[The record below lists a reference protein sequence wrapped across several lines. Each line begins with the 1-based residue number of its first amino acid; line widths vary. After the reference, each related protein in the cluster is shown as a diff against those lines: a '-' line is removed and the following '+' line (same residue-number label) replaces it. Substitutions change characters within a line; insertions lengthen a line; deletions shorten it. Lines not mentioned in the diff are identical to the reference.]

1 MHPLDHSVLASAL
14 AAAVLVPLCAVAAAA
29 ADSPGLAAYLDGLDA
44 LEQSRWNDAV
54 GAFSKAIDAEEE
66 NADYYTARGV
76 AYALAEKPD
85 QALGDLQRADRLR
98 PNFKPTRLWLATVV
112 AMQGRFTEDVNYYPA
127 ATRDPY
133 ESAVRA
139 MSRKY
144 GELAFRAANMPGQS
158 DPKWQAERSEALSNS
173 PRSPGSLSNG
183 PSRPAH
189 RSAGR

>member
-1 MHPLDHSVLASAL
+1 MCASA
-14 AAAVLVPLCAVAAAA
+14 APA

-44 LEQSRWNDAV
+44 LEQARWTNAV
-54 GAFSKAIDAEEE
+54 GSFSKAIGAEEE

-76 AYALAEKPD
+76 AYDLAEKLD
-85 QALGDLQRADRLR
+85 QALSDLQRADRLR

-112 AMQGRFTEDVNYYPA
+112 GMQGRFTEDVNFYPV

-158 DPKWQAERSEALSNS
+158 DPKWQAERNEALSQFATLARQFVQRAK
-173 PRSPGSLSNG
+173 PA
-183 PSRPAH
+183 AH
-189 RSAGR
+189 RWAGR